1 MINEEVVAIV
11 VDLFALRAIR
21 RGDGDA
27 LAGLIDK
34 YGAYVSAVV
43 RGIAGGSEE
52 DIEEVVSDVFLALW
66 HNAERPDPMKLKA
79 YLGGIARNKAKNK
92 LRKRTGD
99 LPLED
104 DCVILAVS
112 GLEESVIARSE
123 RQAVKLAV
131 LGMNE
136 PDREIF
142 LRHYYGMQ
150 TVQAI
155 AREMRMGESAVK
167 QRLARGREKLRT
179 TLIKEV
185 INHGKANLGHYG
197 LC

>member
-1 MINEEVVAIV
+1 MI
-11 VDLFALRAIR
+11 DLFALRAIR
-21 RGDGDA
+21 RGDEDA
-27 LAGLIDK
+27 LAGLIVK

-43 RGIAGGSEE
+43 RGIIRGGDE

-92 LRKRTGD
+92 LRKRMGD
-99 LPLED
+99 LPLEE
-104 DCVILAVS
+104 DCVILAVN

-123 RQAVKLAV
+123 RQAVKSAV
-131 LGMNE
+131 LHMDE
-136 PDREIF
+136 PDKEIF
-142 LRHYYGMQ
+142 LRHYYGLQ
-150 TVQAI
+150 TVEVI
-155 AREMRMGESAVK
+155 AGEMRMGESAVK

-179 TLIKEV
+179 TLVKEV
-185 INHGKANLGHYG
+185 IGYGKANLGHYG

>member
-1 MINEEVVAIV
+1 MISWEVVVIV
-11 VDLFALRAIR
+11 IELFALRAIR
-21 RGDGDA
+21 RGDEDA
-27 LAGLIDK
+27 LAGLIGK

-43 RGIAGGSEE
+43 RGIVGGGDE

-66 HNAERPDPMKLKA
+66 HNAERPDPTKLKA
-79 YLGGIARNKAKNK
+79 YLGGIARNMAKNK

-99 LPLED
+99 LPLEE
-104 DCVILAVS
+104 DCVIFAVN

-123 RQAVKLAV
+123 QQAVKSAV
-131 LGMNE
+131 LSMSE

-142 LRHYYGMQ
+142 LRHYYGLQ
-150 TVQAI
+150 TVESI
-155 AREMRMGESAVK
+155 AVEMRMGESAVK

-185 INHGKANLGHYG
+185 NNHGKANFGHYG